1 MRVQELEAIAAVE
14 DIDGIVTGPGD
25 LSSDMGHVGAP
36 HPEVLK
42 VITQTIQRI
51 RSTGKVARILS
62 SVDSE
67 IRRWLDLGAFFVA
80 VGGDVVL
87 SRGSEALAAKYK

>member
-25 LSSDMGHVGAP
+25 LSSYMGHVGAP

-51 RSTGKVARILS
+51 RSTGKAARILF

-67 IRRWLDLGAFFVA
+67 IRRWLDLGAFVCSC
-80 VGGDVVL
+80 G
-87 SRGSEALAAKYK
+87 R

>member
-1 MRVQELEAIAAVE
+1 MVQVETRMRVQEVKAIAAVE

-25 LSSDMGHVGAP
+25 LFSEMGHVGAP
-36 HPEVLK
+36 HLQVLK

-51 RSTGKVARILS
+51 RSTGKAARILS

-67 IRRWLDLGAFFVA
+67 IRR
-80 VGGDVVL
+80 
-87 SRGSEALAAKYK
+87 

>member
-14 DIDGIVTGPGD
+14 DID
-25 LSSDMGHVGAP
+25 DMGHVGAP

-51 RSTGKVARILS
+51 RSTGKAARILS

-67 IRRWLDLGAFFVA
+67 IRRWLDLGAFVCSC
-80 VGGDVVL
+80 G
-87 SRGSEALAAKYK
+87 R